1 MDNKKIVELTDK
13 ELVEEFKDKKML
25 LNKMKLNHKV
35 SDIENPMVIRS
46 TRRTIARIKTELNAR
61 KSAAK

>member
-1 MDNKKIVELTDK
+1 MNNKEIIELSDK
-13 ELVEEFKDKKML
+13 DLFQELKDTKML

-35 SDIENPMVIRS
+35 SDIENPMLIRA
-46 TRRTIARIKTELNAR
+46 TRRTVARIKTELNAR

>member
-1 MDNKKIVELTDK
+1 MNNKEIIGLSDK
-13 ELVEEFKDKKML
+13 ELVQEFKDTKML

-35 SDIENPMVIRS
+35 SAIENPMLIRD
-46 TRRTIARIKTELNAR
+46 TRRNLARMKTELVAR